1 MKTLEIKGTIR
12 TELGK
17 KGTKQI
23 RKAGNVPCVI
33 YGSEKNIHFQLHENS
48 FKDLVFTP
56 DAHLVNLTLEDKE
69 FRIILQDIQYHPVN
83 DKIIHADF
91 MEVSDTKPI
100 IMNIPVK
107 ITGESAGVKAGGK
120 LRLKKRNLKV
130 KGFANNIPE
139 FLPVDVTDVKIH
151 QSVKVGELSYE
162 KIELLDSK
170 ITTILTVATSRVVQK
185 GEGEAATAASGE

>member
-130 KGFANNIPE
+130 KGFA
-139 FLPVDVTDVKIH
+139 DRK
-151 QSVKVGELSYE
+151 SVV
-162 KIELLDSK
+162 
-170 ITTILTVATSRVVQK
+170 
-185 GEGEAATAASGE
+185 